1 MVAPPLRV
9 GGFVLREGEVMGV
22 SGRDRDDVLMPVGV
36 GASPWVVSPHLLVS
50 QAVGAALGAEGVPVA
65 VHAWETFVH
74 EAEVAI
80 SQGATLHVV
89 VILDALDSRGVREK
103 ITRLLALGEV
113 RIAVVTAGPPAP
125 WWGGLLEGEAVEVVS
140 MATSVLQL
148 ARVVQRFASGERLMD
163 LEKRAEMRD
172 AWAKALDRRQHL
184 VQTVR
189 TLTPQQ
195 LRVLELL
202 SSGRR
207 VREVAE
213 LLGVTSGT
221 VRSHVKTLRGKLGA
235 KTQLEAV
242 AMLRQVHEVGDG
254 VDLVPRPRAVPA
266 ASEDA
271 PARR

>member
-1 MVAPPLRV
+1 
-9 GGFVLREGEVMGV
+9 MGV
-22 SGRDRDDVLMPVGV
+22 SGRDRDDALTPASV
-36 GASPWVVSPHLLVS
+36 GAPPWVVSPHLLVS

-74 EAEVAI
+74 EAGIAA
-80 SQGATLHVV
+80 SQGSAPHVV

-103 ITRLLALGEV
+103 ITRLLDLDEA

-148 ARVVQRFASGERLMD
+148 ARVVQRFAAGERLMD
-163 LEKRAEMRD
+163 LEKRAEMRE

-184 VQTVR
+184 VQLVH

-242 AMLRQVHEVGDG
+242 AVLRQVHEVGDG
-254 VDLVPRPRAVPA
+254 ADLVPRPRA
-266 ASEDA
+266 A
-271 PARR
+271 PAGTEEASARR

>member
-1 MVAPPLRV
+1 
-9 GGFVLREGEVMGV
+9 
-22 SGRDRDDVLMPVGV
+22 
-36 GASPWVVSPHLLVS
+36 
-50 QAVGAALGAEGVPVA
+50 
-65 VHAWETFVH
+65 
-74 EAEVAI
+74 
-80 SQGATLHVV
+80 
-89 VILDALDSRGVREK
+89 
-103 ITRLLALGEV
+103 
-113 RIAVVTAGPPAP
+113 
-125 WWGGLLEGEAVEVVS
+125 

-148 ARVVQRFASGERLMD
+148 ARVVQRFAAGERLMD
-163 LEKRAEMRD
+163 LEKRTEMRE

-184 VQTVR
+184 VQLVH

-242 AMLRQVHEVGDG
+242 AVLRQVHEVGDG
-254 VDLVPRPRAVPA
+254 ADLVPRPRA
-266 ASEDA
+266 A
-271 PARR
+271 PADAEEAWARQ

>member
-1 MVAPPLRV
+1 
-9 GGFVLREGEVMGV
+9 MGV
-22 SGRDRDDVLMPVGV
+22 SGRDRDDAPTPLGV
-36 GASPWVVSPHLLVS
+36 GAPPWVVSPHLLVA
-50 QAVGAALGAEGVPVA
+50 QAVGAALTAEGLPVA
-65 VHAWETFVH
+65 VHAWETMVH
-74 EAEVAI
+74 EAEL
-80 SQGATLHVV
+80 SMDQGAAPHVV
-89 VILDALDSRGVREK
+89 VILDALDSRGVRDK
-103 ITRLLALGEV
+103 ITRLLSLGEV
-113 RIAVVTAGPPAP
+113 RVAVITSGPPAA
-125 WWGGLLEGEAVEVVS
+125 WWGGLLESEAVDVVS
-140 MATSVLQL
+140 LATSVQQL
-148 ARVVQRFASGERLMD
+148 VRVVQRFAAGDPLMD

-172 AWAKALDRRQHL
+172 AWSKALDRRQHL
-184 VQTVR
+184 VQLVR

-254 VDLVPRPRAVPA
+254 ADLVPRPRAATAGTGEPSV
-266 ASEDA
+266 
-271 PARR
+271 RR

>member
-1 MVAPPLRV
+1 
-9 GGFVLREGEVMGV
+9 MGV
-22 SGRDRDDVLMPVGV
+22 SGRDRDDARTGVGV
-36 GASPWVVSPHLLVS
+36 GAPPWVVSPHLLVS
-50 QAVGAALGAEGVPVA
+50 QAVGAALGAEGTPVA
-65 VHAWETFVH
+65 VHPWETFVH

-80 SQGATLHVV
+80 SQGAAVHVV

-103 ITRLLALGEV
+103 ITRLLALGEA

-140 MATSVLQL
+140 MATSVMQL

-163 LEKRAEMRD
+163 LEKRAEMRE

-213 LLGVTSGT
+213 VLGVTSGT
-221 VRSHVKTLRGKLGA
+221 VRSHVKTLRAKLGA
-235 KTQLEAV
+235 RTQLEAV

-254 VDLVPRPRAVPA
+254 ADLVPRPRAA
-266 ASEDA
+266 A
-271 PARR
+271 PADEESVARR

>member
-1 MVAPPLRV
+1 
-9 GGFVLREGEVMGV
+9 MGV
-22 SGRDRDDVLMPVGV
+22 SGRDRDDAPAGGDL
-36 GASPWVVSPHLLVS
+36 GAPPWVVSPHLLVS
-50 QAVGAALGAEGVPVA
+50 QAVGAALGAEGMPVT
-65 VHAWETFVH
+65 VHPWETFVH
-74 EAEVAI
+74 EAQIAV
-80 SQGATLHVV
+80 SQGSTVHVV

-103 ITRLLALGEV
+103 ITRLLALGDARV
-113 RIAVVTAGPPAP
+113 AVVTAGPPAP

-140 MATSVLQL
+140 MTTSVLQL
-148 ARVVQRFASGERLMD
+148 AAVVRRFASGERLMD
-163 LEKRAEMRD
+163 LEKRAEMRE

-184 VQTVR
+184 VQAVR

-202 SSGRR
+202 ASGRR

-235 KTQLEAV
+235 RTQLEAV

-254 VDLVPRPRAVPA
+254 ADLVPRPRAVPT
-266 ASEDA
+266 ASEEA
-271 PARR
+271 TARR